1 MNEQIFIKIKKHI
14 LLAICFLC
22 FTFSNAQEQA
32 TPLQSTTANNAAE
45 LAKKTANPIAA
56 IISAPIQFNF
66 NFGLGE
72 YDRFQSV
79 TNFMPVLP
87 FRLTDKINVVNRV
100 IIPLIYQPD
109 VSSESGGTF
118 GVGNINYS
126 AFFTSSKLQKV
137 IWGIGPAMN
146 IPTLTNTALGS
157 PEFGIGPSLIALVM
171 PGNWALGFTANNVWS
186 YVNNDLNLLFS
197 QVFVVY
203 TFPSAWFVQF
213 MPTITANWN
222 APKGEI
228 WSIPI
233 GANMGKVVMLGKQPV
248 KLIGG
253 GGYFVEAPTNGPT
266 WQLFFQAVFLF
277 PK

>member
-1 MNEQIFIKIKKHI
+1 MKNTTQI
-14 LLAICFLC
+14 LLAFSFFLA
-22 FTFSNAQEQA
+22 SSLLVNAQSEGDKPQL
-32 TPLQSTTANNAAE
+32 TGTTEENAAA

-56 IISAPIQFNF
+56 MISLPIQFNF

-79 TNFMPVLP
+79 TNLMPVIP
-87 FRLTDKINVVNRV
+87 FRLSDKINVVNRI
-100 IIPLIYQPD
+100 IIPFMYQPD
-109 VSSESGGTF
+109 VTSESGGTF
-118 GVGNINYS
+118 GLGNVNYS
-126 AFFTSSKLQKV
+126 AFFTPAKLNKI

-157 PEFGIGPSLIALVM
+157 SEFGIGPSLVVLTM
-171 PGNWALGFTANNVWS
+171 PGNWAIGLTANNVWS
-186 YVNNDLNLLFS
+186 YENNNLNQLFA

-203 TFPSAWFVQF
+203 TFPSAWFVQT

-222 APKGEI
+222 APKGEV
-228 WSIPI
+228 WSIPL
-233 GANMGKVVMLGKQPV
+233 GANVGKVVIAGKQPI

-277 PK
+277 P